1 MRSPRLRLILLSFL
15 MLFVELALIRWL
27 GSKVV
32 YLSYFSNFV
41 LLGSFLGI
49 GVGFLRAKRRRN
61 LWPWAP
67 LPLAILVVFVAWN
80 PVEIDKSVTELL
92 YYQSPGATGLPIWIM
107 LPVIFGAVA
116 VVMAFIAEGVARTF
130 KRFEALT
137 AYRLDIIGSILGI
150 IGFSVLS
157 FLDAPP
163 IGWAMVVAA
172 LFLIL
177 YLPRLTLVQAV
188 SILVVIGF
196 LGVQSIRRDERWSP
210 YYRVTFVGDP
220 TGAVRVNVN
229 GSPHQILQTNADRR
243 ELGPLYFVPYDWRTS
258 EEPPRN
264 VLIIGAGTGQD
275 TATALVEG
283 AGHVDAVEIDPI
295 LVDIG
300 RTIHP
305 ERPFLDERVTTVVN
319 DGRAYLQGTDEKYDM
334 ILFALPDSLTLVSGQ
349 AGVRLESYLF
359 TKEAIEKAKEHL
371 TPDGTLFVV
380 DYFRET
386 WVADRVAGT
395 LQEAFGRSP
404 CKTLIGESGHEVL
417 FGVSP
422 DPAALSCDTTWS
434 FAGGAPPAPA
444 TDDHPFPY
452 LRTNALPGFYY
463 LAIALLLAASI
474 ATVWLVSRRSFRR
487 ISRYTDLFFMG
498 AAFLLLETKSVVQFA
513 LLFGTTWLVNSLV
526 FLAIMLTVLAA
537 IEVARRVK
545 LRQPGAIYGLLFVS
559 LVVAY
564 IVPVNALLE
573 FPPVVRFV
581 LGSLLAFVPIF
592 LANLVFARRFRD
604 VGSSTIAFGANLLGA
619 MVGGLL
625 EYVSIIV
632 GYRNLL
638 IVVAILYVAAWFF
651 GRKHIVGRGNAGA
664 DTDGAAP
671 TAGVG
676 AGSDPVSG
684 AEAPAT

>member
-49 GVGFLRAKRRRN
+49 GIGFLRAKRKRN

-67 LPLAILVVFVAWN
+67 LPLAILVAFIVWN
-80 PVEIDKSVTELL
+80 PVEIDRSVKELL

-116 VVMAFIAEGVARTF
+116 VVMALIAEGVARTF
-130 KRFEALT
+130 KRFEPLT

-150 IGFSVLS
+150 AGFSVLS
-157 FLDAPP
+157 FLNAPP
-163 IGWAMVVAA
+163 VGWAAVVAV

-177 YLPRLTLVQAV
+177 YLPRLTTVQAV
-188 SILVVIGF
+188 SILVLMGF
-196 LGVQSIRRDERWSP
+196 LGYQSLQSSERWSP
-210 YYRVTFVGDP
+210 YYRITFAPDS
-220 TGAVRVNVN
+220 TGSIRVNVN
-229 GSPHQILQTNADRR
+229 GSPHQILQTNTERR
-243 ELGPLYFVPYDWRTS
+243 ETGSLYFVPYDWRTGDS
-258 EEPPRN
+258 PPEN

-275 TATALVEG
+275 TATALMQDV
-283 AGHVDAVEIDPI
+283 GHVDAVEIDPV
-295 LVDIG
+295 LVEIG
-300 RTIHP
+300 GTLHP
-305 ERPFLDERVTTVVN
+305 ERPFIDGRVTTYVN
-319 DGRAYLQGTDEKYDM
+319 DGRAFLQGTDEKYDM
-334 ILFALPDSLTLVSGQ
+334 IVFALPDSLTLVSGQ

-359 TKEAIEKAKEHL
+359 TKEAMEEAKRRL

-395 LQEAFGRSP
+395 LQEVFGRAP
-404 CKTLIGESGHEVL
+404 CKVVIGGRDAHEVL
-417 FGVSP
+417 FGASL
-422 DPAALSCDTTWS
+422 DPASLTCDETWS
-434 FAGGAPPAPA
+434 FSGGAPPAPA

-452 LRTNALPGFYY
+452 LRTNALPSFYY
-463 LAIALLLAASI
+463 LAILLVLGSSI
-474 ATVWLVSRRSFRR
+474 AAVWVVAGRSFRR
-487 ISRYTDLFFMG
+487 IGRYTDLFFMG

-526 FLAIMLTVLAA
+526 FLGIMLTVLAA
-537 IEVARRVK
+537 IEVARRVQ
-545 LRQPGAIYGLLFVS
+545 LRRPGIIYALLFVS
-559 LVVAY
+559 LAVAFV
-564 IVPVNALLE
+564 VPVNTLLE

-604 VGSSTIAFGANLLGA
+604 VGSSTVAFGANLLGA

-625 EYVSIIV
+625 EYVSIII

-638 IVVAILYVAAWFF
+638 VVVAALYALAWFF
-651 GRKHIVGRGNAGA
+651 GRKYLRGRAPAENVE
-664 DTDGAAP
+664 AAP
-671 TAGVG
+671 A
-676 AGSDPVSG
+676 PVPESAPG
-684 AEAPAT
+684 PEAAAT

>member
-49 GVGFLRAKRRRN
+49 GLGFLRAKRKRN
-61 LWPWAP
+61 LWLWAP
-67 LPLAILVVFVAWN
+67 LPLATLVAFIVWN
-80 PVEIDKSVTELL
+80 PVEIDRSVTELL
-92 YYQSPGATGLPIWIM
+92 YFQSPGATGLPIWIM
-107 LPVIFGAVA
+107 LPLIFGLVA
-116 VVMAFIAEGVARTF
+116 IVMALIAEGVARTF
-130 KRFEALT
+130 KRFEPLT

-150 IGFSVLS
+150 IGFLVLS
-157 FLDAPP
+157 FLNAPP
-163 IGWAMVVAA
+163 VGWALVVAA
-172 LFLIL
+172 LFLVL

-188 SILVVIGF
+188 SIIVLVGF
-196 LGVQSIRRDERWSP
+196 LGHQSLQSDERWSP
-210 YYRVTFVGDP
+210 YYRITFVTDTTGP
-220 TGAVRVNVN
+220 TRVNVN
-229 GSPHQILQTNADRR
+229 GSPHQILQTNDERR
-243 ELGPLYFVPYDWRTS
+243 ATDSLYFAPYAWRS
-258 EEPPRN
+258 AEAPPEN

-275 TATALVEG
+275 TATALLEG
-283 AGHVDAVEIDPI
+283 VGHVDAVEIDPV

-300 RTIHP
+300 GTLHP
-305 ERPFLDERVTTVVN
+305 ERPFIDDRVTPYVN
-319 DGRAYLQGTDEKYDM
+319 DGRAFLQGTDEKYDM

-359 TKEAIEKAKEHL
+359 TKEAFEEAKEHL
-371 TPDGTLFVV
+371 TPDGAVFVV

-395 LQEAFGRSP
+395 LQEVFGRAP
-404 CKTLIGESGHEVL
+404 CKEVIGATGHQVL
-417 FGVSP
+417 FGASL
-422 DPAALSCDTTWS
+422 DPQALTCDATWS
-434 FAGGAPPAPA
+434 FAQGAPPAPA

-463 LAIALLLAASI
+463 LAILLVLAASI
-474 ATVWLVSRRSFRR
+474 AAVWAVAGRSFRR
-487 ISRYTDLFFMG
+487 IGRYTDLFFMG

-537 IEVARRVK
+537 IEVARRVQ
-545 LRQPGAIYGLLFVS
+545 LRRPGIIYALLFVS
-559 LVVAY
+559 LAIAY
-564 IVPVNALLE
+564 VVPVNALLE
-573 FPPVVRFV
+573 FPPLARFV
-581 LGSLLAFVPIF
+581 LGSLLAFIPIF

-625 EYVSIIV
+625 EYVSIII

-638 IVVAILYVAAWFF
+638 IVVAVLYALAWFF
-651 GRKHIVGRGNAGA
+651 GRKYLGGRTRAEPDEAAAEEAETAAGA
-664 DTDGAAP
+664 QAAAP
-671 TAGVG
+671 
-676 AGSDPVSG
+676 
-684 AEAPAT
+684 